1 MQDATVIAVVT
12 IICTCITTVVGLLVR
27 SNVIGLAKTVNE
39 QTVEIA
45 GLHQTVIKQ
54 SAKLFNQ
61 ETSKTAE
68 IDKAV
73 MDKQK
78 SQPDQSYA
86 AYPPFRPPD
95 AKK

>member
-1 MQDATVIAVVT
+1 MSDATIIAVVT
-12 IICTCITTVVGLLVR
+12 IICTCVTTVIGLLVR
-27 SNVIGLAKTVNE
+27 SNVIGLMKTIGD

-54 SAKLFNQ
+54 SDKIFNQ

-73 MDKQK
+73 MKAQK
-78 SQPDQSYA
+78 AQPDQSYA
-86 AYPPFRPPD
+86 AYPPYRPPD